1 MNKGQIIRQYKG
13 YSNEFSM
20 TRAYAD
26 LTDDVIIIG
35 GEDGK
40 CYVWKIYEQ
49 ISEGKNKKYECFKP
63 FAKETVE
70 CSIIAH
76 ERCYINYM
84 QKILKLTNKILIL
97 NIIINGTSKGRL
109 EILLNIKEE

>member
-1 MNKGQIIRQYKG
+1 MKKGLIIKQYRG
-13 YSNEFSM
+13 YTNEYSM

-26 LTDDVIIIG
+26 LVDDVIIVG
-35 GEDGK
+35 GEDGN
-40 CYVWKIYEQ
+40 CYAWKIYEK
-49 ISEGKNKKYECFKP
+49 IKEEKNKEYEKYKP
-63 FAKETVE
+63 FAKEEVE

-84 QKILKLTNKILIL
+84 QKILKLTNRILIL
-97 NIIINGTSKGRL
+97 NIIINGTSNGRL